1 MSFVV
6 SFNGQFQ
13 KYDWP
18 DITSTKIARTRHT
31 GELKNDVEKEQNHD
45 HYSENKTGVP
55 HSHQVSQAYKN
66 VKEQKD
72 KFKNPDHIHD
82 LISMELIT
90 VQKEELIS
98 TAKELMIRND
108 IHHLPVLD
116 KEMVLCG
123 ILSDRDII
131 KANHQQRVHEIM
143 TKKVISAYSDARI
156 SDAAK
161 IMLEEKCGSLP
172 IVSHEHILEGII
184 TQTDILK
191 YVINTDQFKTL
202 I

>member
-18 DITSTKIARTRHT
+18 NITSTKISRTRQT
-31 GELKNDVEKEQNHD
+31 SEVENDVEKHVINLDSGHA
-45 HYSENKTGVP
+45 
-55 HSHQVSQAYKN
+55 SQTALQARNAYDS
-66 VKEQKD
+66 VQDQKET
-72 KFKNPDHIHD
+72 FKKPIHIQD
-82 LISMELIT
+82 LISMKLIT
-90 VQKEELIS
+90 IQRSDSIKN
-98 TAKELMIRND
+98 AKELMLEND

-116 KEMVLCG
+116 DKMILCG
-123 ILSDRDII
+123 ILSDRDILRGST
-131 KANHQQRVHEIM
+131 QRRVEEIM
-143 TKKVISAYSDARI
+143 TKEVISAYSDARI

-172 IVSHEHILEGII
+172 VVSHQHILKGII

-191 YVINTDQFKTL
+191 YVINTDQFKTF